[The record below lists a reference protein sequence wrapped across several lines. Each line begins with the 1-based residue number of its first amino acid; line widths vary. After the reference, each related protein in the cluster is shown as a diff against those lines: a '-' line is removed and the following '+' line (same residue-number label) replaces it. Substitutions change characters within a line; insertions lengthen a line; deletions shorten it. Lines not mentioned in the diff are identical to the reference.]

1 MHETA
6 SAPEPLKCLT
16 SFRRLSFLPA
26 ALLTATALAASC
38 AEPVEADDLKPG
50 ASGST
55 TAPSGAPGGAPD
67 KGGLLLADAIK
78 QIPVAAEKR
87 TGYERDSF
95 KHWAGEDDD
104 CPTRQKVPIAE
115 AVTAP
120 EQGARCTLSGGS

>member
-26 ALLTATALAASC
+26 ALLTATALAASY
-38 AEPVEADDLKPG
+38 AEPVEADDPKPA

-78 QIPVAAEKR
+78 QIPVAAEVSR
-87 TGYERDSF
+87 RLRIAAFRPPRALRASRGEQLFGAHTPDDVECSPRER
-95 KHWAGEDDD
+95 
-104 CPTRQKVPIAE
+104 R
-115 AVTAP
+115 
-120 EQGARCTLSGGS
+120 